1 MPAKPVGKPEL
12 QVNTRDAKTNL
23 SRYLARVAAGET
35 VVIARAGKPVARL
48 VPAETEPERQPQP
61 RGSILGALAH
71 LGPAELPPSDPRWF
85 FGCLRDAGWVVPEP
99 EHFDR
104 WMEDEIADMF
114 EAAADKLE

>member
-48 VPAETEPERQPQP
+48 VPAETEPEPQPQP
-61 RGSILGALAH
+61 RESILGALAH
-71 LGPAELPPSDPRWF
+71 LGSVD
-85 FGCLRDAGWVVPEP
+85 
-99 EHFDR
+99 
-104 WMEDEIADMF
+104 DEAWREMDKEIEDMF
-114 EAAADKLE
+114 LAALEKRW